1 MLANFSNEELDRSA
15 RALAAHEKHD
25 IARFIAHIAVIG
37 KRGYDIDLGYHS
49 LFDYCVRRFNLSEGS
64 VYRRTQVAGVCR
76 KFPAILEAIS
86 QGRLHLTG
94 ASLIAPHLTHENVER
109 LIAEAQG
116 KTKREVEN
124 LLVALAPKEPFAPS
138 IRRQPVSDPATEPQA
153 PGALLQEHPEGGAPE
168 APPRRNL
175 LQPATE
181 ERYNVRFSV
190 GVEFTEKLSRLAEVL
205 GIECPRNHMEEI
217 LTRALEI
224 ALEKKD
230 PQRKLERRREREERR
245 NETCPGK
252 AQMSRGS
259 CSSEEETRDGAQAP
273 STDQANPAPSRLVP
287 AEVRERVLERAGYQC
302 QYRGPDGTRCS
313 SRTGL
318 QVEHTRSFAIYRTH
332 EEKHL
337 RAFCPAHNRCA
348 ARRFYGPEFIERKIA
363 AARDQNV
370 KRCEASAL
378 P

>member
-1 MLANFSNEELDRSA
+1 MGENVRAYFDMLANLSNEELDRSA

-94 ASLIAPHLTHENVER
+94 ASLIAPHLTVENAER
-109 LIAEAQG
+109 LIADAQG
-116 KTKREVEN
+116 KTKREV
-124 LLVALAPKEPFAPS
+124 
-138 IRRQPVSDPATEPQA
+138 
-153 PGALLQEHPEGGAPE
+153 
-168 APPRRNL
+168 
-175 LQPATE
+175 
-181 ERYNVRFSV
+181 
-190 GVEFTEKLSRLAEVL
+190 EKLSRLAEVL

-230 PQRKLERRREREERR
+230 PQRKLERRREREERK

-252 AQMSRGS
+252 AQMSQGS
-259 CSSEEETRDGAQAP
+259 CSSEEETRSGAQAP
-273 STDQANPAPSRLVP
+273 STDPANSAPSRHVP

-318 QVEHTRSFAIYRTH
+318 QVEHTRPFAIYRTH

-337 RAFCPAHNRCA
+337 RAFCPAHNRSA
-348 ARRFYGPEFIERKIA
+348 ARRFYGPEFVERKIA
-363 AARDQNV
+363 DARHQRV
-370 KRCEASAL
+370 KRCGASAL